1 MADAQ
6 AQAQAQAHQQQQED
20 DISELFSALHQR
32 MVQSGDWNR
41 ILGILRRMLEDCGY
55 EEALQT
61 FATEQAR
68 EQERLQLGPLLAVLS
83 PHAKGQSVRAS
94 TRRQGGTTVADM
106 HAPARLRSVFLAETL
121 PTHVREHIGA
131 LIRDFLD
138 RNVEDA

>member
-1 MADAQ
+1 MASTQ
-6 AQAQAQAHQQQQED
+6 QQPSQEQQEQQQQED

-32 MVQSGDWNR
+32 MVQSGDWHR

-55 EEALQT
+55 EESLQT

-68 EQERLQLGPLLAVLS
+68 EQERLQLGPLLGVLS
-83 PHAKGQSVRAS
+83 PHAKA
-94 TRRQGGTTVADM
+94 
-106 HAPARLRSVFLAETL
+106 TL
-121 PTHVREHIGA
+121 PTHVREHITA